1 MKENVDKMV
10 FSPLFE
16 TLDVICDADIR
27 DKILYCNR
35 TLAFS
40 RVGDVH
46 YYMMLGDTIII
57 FTYSY
62 PVPER
67 GLK

>member
-27 DKILYCNR
+27 DKNPILQQNACF
-35 TLAFS
+35 LACWGRS
-40 RVGDVH
+40 LLYDVGRYDNYIHV
-46 YYMMLGDTIII
+46 LIP
-57 FTYSY
+57 S
-62 PVPER
+62 P
-67 GLK
+67 